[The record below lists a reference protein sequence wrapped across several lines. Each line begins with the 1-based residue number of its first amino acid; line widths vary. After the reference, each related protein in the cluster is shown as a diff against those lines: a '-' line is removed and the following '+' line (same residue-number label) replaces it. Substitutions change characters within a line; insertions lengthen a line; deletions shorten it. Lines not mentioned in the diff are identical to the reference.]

1 MITKSKVAL
10 FGAALGAAAMLASP
24 AQSQDFDFTG
34 KQIKIVIGFGVGGT
48 YGKYAQMFADHLKP
62 HLPGN
67 PTIIVESRPGAGG
80 MLAANYAA
88 QAMPANGLNYLV
100 PPDSSVIVQL
110 MQPKKAKYDM
120 RKFTSIGTANQTNV
134 IVVVRT
140 DSGVTKWEDLKTK
153 VVQMGSTGLGS
164 TAFIIPNL
172 TNGLLGA
179 KMKIVSG
186 YKGSN
191 KTGLA
196 VEQGEVRGAAFNWLF
211 WKSGFGRW
219 FEGDKPFAKAILQ
232 IGLSPD
238 PELPDVP
245 MLKDLVSDAD
255 KPIVNFIGAL
265 GLIGRGLAA
274 PPGTPEG
281 AVRVMRTAWNKMIA
295 DPAFAADA
303 KKRKLRVIPAT
314 GEEVQ
319 KAVND
324 AIASANPQ
332 LVARASELV
341 YGKKK

>member
-1 MITKSKVAL
+1 MNFKKRIAMI
-10 FGAALGAAAMLASP
+10 GAALGAVAVLAGP
-24 AQSQDFDFTG
+24 AKAQDFDFAG
-34 KQIKIVIGFGVGGT
+34 KQLKIVIGFGVGGT
-48 YGKYAQMFADHLKP
+48 YGKYAQMFADHLEKYI
-62 HLPGN
+62 PGN

-80 MLAANYAA
+80 MLATNYAA
-88 QAMPANGLNYLV
+88 QAMPANGLNYFV
-100 PPDSSVIVQL
+100 PPDSSVVVQL
-110 MQPKKAKYDM
+110 MNPDKAKYDM

-140 DSGVTKWEDLKTK
+140 DSGITKWEDLKDK
-153 VVQMGSTGLGS
+153 EIPMGSTGLGS

-172 TNGLLGA
+172 TNGLLGT

-191 KTGLA
+191 ETGLA

-219 FEGDKPFAKAILQ
+219 FEGDTPFAKAVLQ
-232 IGLSPD
+232 VGLSPD

-245 MLKDLVSDAD
+245 MLKDLVDPAD

-281 AVRVMRTAWNKMIA
+281 AVKVMRAAWNKMIA
-295 DPAFAADA
+295 DPAFTADA
-303 KKRKLRVIPAT
+303 QKRNLRVIPAS

-319 KAVND
+319 KAINEAIND
-324 AIASANPQ
+324 AKPE
-332 LVARASELV
+332 LVARAGKLV
-341 YGKKK
+341 YGK

>member
-1 MITKSKVAL
+1 MIGKTRIAL
-10 FGAALGAAAMLASP
+10 IGAALGVTAMFAAP
-24 AQSQDFDFTG
+24 AKAQEFDFAG

-48 YGKYAQMFADHLKP
+48 YGKYAQMFAEYLQP
-62 HLPGN
+62 HLPGK

-80 MLAANYAA
+80 ILAANYAA

-110 MQPKKAKYDM
+110 MQPNKAKYDM

-134 IVVVRT
+134 IVVTRT
-140 DSGVTKWEDLKTK
+140 DSEVTKWEDLKTK
-153 VVQMGSTGLGS
+153 AIPMGTSGLGS
-164 TAFIIPNL
+164 TAYIIPSL
-172 TNGLLGA
+172 MNGLLGT

-196 VEQGEVRGAAFNWLF
+196 VEQGEVSGAAYNWLF

-219 FEGDKPFAKAILQ
+219 FEGDKPFANAILQ
-232 IGLSPD
+232 VGLWPD
-238 PELPDVP
+238 PELPNVP
-245 MLKDLVSDAD
+245 MLKDLVSPAD
-255 KPIVNFIGAL
+255 KPIVDFVGAL

-274 PPGTPEG
+274 PPGTPE
-281 AVRVMRTAWNKMIA
+281 AAIKTMRAAWEKMIV
-295 DPAFAADA
+295 DPAFIADA
-303 KKRKLRVIPAT
+303 KKRQLRVIPAT

-319 KAVND
+319 AAINTAVE
-324 AIASANPQ
+324 SAKPE

>member
-1 MITKSKVAL
+1 MIGKTRIAL
-10 FGAALGAAAMLASP
+10 IGAALGATAMLAAP
-24 AQSQDFDFTG
+24 AKAQDFDFAG

-62 HLPGN
+62 YIPGN

-100 PPDSSVIVQL
+100 PPDSSVVVQL
-110 MQPKKAKYDM
+110 MAPKKAKYDM

-134 IVVVRT
+134 IVVARA
-140 DSGVTKWEDLKTK
+140 DSGVTKWEDLKTTEIP
-153 VVQMGSTGLGS
+153 MGSTGLGS
-164 TAFIIPNL
+164 TAYIIPSL
-172 TNGLLGA
+172 VNGLLGT

-219 FEGDKPFAKAILQ
+219 FEGDKPFANAILQ
-232 IGLSPD
+232 VGLSPD
-238 PELPDVP
+238 PELPNVP
-245 MLKDLVSDAD
+245 MLKDLVADAD
-255 KPIVNFIGAL
+255 KPIVEFIGAL

-274 PPGTPEG
+274 PPGTPES
-281 AVRVMRTAWNKMIA
+281 AIKIMRAAWAKMIV
-295 DPAFAADA
+295 DPKFIADA
-303 KKRKLRVIPAT
+303 KKRNLRVIPAT

-319 KAVND
+319 AAVNN
-324 AIASANPQ
+324 AIDSAKPE

-341 YGKKK
+341 YGKK